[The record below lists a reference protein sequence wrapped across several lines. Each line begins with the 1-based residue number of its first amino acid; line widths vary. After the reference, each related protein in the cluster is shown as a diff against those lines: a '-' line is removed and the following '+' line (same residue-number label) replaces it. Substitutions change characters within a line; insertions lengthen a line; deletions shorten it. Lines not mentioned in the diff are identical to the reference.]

1 MNSKAPGYLG
11 SVWPDENPCQY
22 ISYDYLKNQQCA
34 VYFVFLYYY
43 HYIHLQEKDRFE
55 NKRELPPKIHAII
68 PKLKEDNKTGYIWN
82 SANVLQ

>member
-1 MNSKAPGYLG
+1 MILSNNSSFILSAKKKGFLYSNHCTITLEKEDMNSKAPGYLG

-43 HYIHLQEKDRFE
+43 HYIHL
-55 NKRELPPKIHAII
+55 
-68 PKLKEDNKTGYIWN
+68 
-82 SANVLQ
+82 